1 MQAGKLFKL
10 KLRMQVECRGKDDLA
25 VMAFLSCVIE
35 WGFGASFFPLVLL
48 GVKRA
53 SCGFSVFYLMW
64 SRN

>member
-35 WGFGASFFPLVLL
+35 WGFGASFFCPCSDGGE
-48 GVKRA
+48 GVVEIM
-53 SCGFSVFYLMW
+53 SNYFVS
-64 SRN
+64 